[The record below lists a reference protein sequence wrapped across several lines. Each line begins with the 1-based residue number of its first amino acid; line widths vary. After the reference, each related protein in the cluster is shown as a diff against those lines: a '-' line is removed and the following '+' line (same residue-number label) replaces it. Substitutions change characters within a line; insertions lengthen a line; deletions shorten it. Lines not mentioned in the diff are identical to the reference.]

1 MNRQADSELNELNE
15 LLLTM
20 ASRTETA
27 VNTASRAL
35 LERDDELANQ
45 VERDDQVIDR
55 FEMEIDELAI
65 RLLAQAPQARDLRF
79 ITVAIRIGSD
89 LERIGDEATTIARRT
104 RELNQEPP
112 LKDYIDLPRM
122 ATKAMEMMDQALKA
136 FVHSDTESARAVIP
150 QDRTVDRLNK
160 QLHRELSSYMV
171 ENPKN
176 IGRCLNLMVISKCV
190 ERIAD
195 HAKNIAEFAVYLSD
209 AEDIRH
215 SRANAGAPL
224 TNPS

>member
-1 MNRQADSELNELNE
+1 MNQQDLREINDLNE

-27 VNTASRAL
+27 INTASRAL

-45 VERDDQVIDR
+45 VENDDQLIDR

-65 RLLAQAPQARDLRF
+65 RLLAQAPKAWDLRF
-79 ITVAIRIGSD
+79 ITVAIKIGSD

-112 LKDYIDLPRM
+112 LKDYIDIPQM
-122 ATKAMEMMDQALKA
+122 VSKAMEMMDQALKA
-136 FVHSDTESARAVIP
+136 FVNSDSESARAVIP
-150 QDRTVDRLNK
+150 QDRTVDLLNK

-171 ENPKN
+171 ENPQN
-176 IGRCLNLMVISKCV
+176 IGRCLNLMVISKCI

-195 HAKNIAEFAVYLSD
+195 HAKNIAEFAVYLNE

-215 SRANAGAPL
+215 PGFDIDARK
-224 TNPS
+224 